1 MLQNTDLQKEK
12 KGHRAVLQTDFFCDL
27 ARDFKKKKK
36 KGHRAADP
44 ILFAIFGAL
53 TKNKRRN

>member
-1 MLQNTDLQKEK
+1 MLQNNNLQKDK
-12 KGHRAVLQTDFFCDL
+12 KGHCAVLQTDFFCDL
-27 ARDFKKKKK
+27 ASDLKKR

-44 ILFAIFGAL
+44 ILSAIFGAL

>member
-27 ARDFKKKKK
+27 ASDLKKKKVIVLQIRYFLQFL
-36 KGHRAADP
+36 G
-44 ILFAIFGAL
+44 L
-53 TKNKRRN
+53 

>member
-12 KGHRAVLQTDFFCDL
+12 KGHHAVQQTDFFCDL
-27 ARDFKKKKK
+27 ASDLKKK
-36 KGHRAADP
+36 KGHRGADP
-44 ILFAIFGAL
+44 ILSAIFGAL

>member
-27 ARDFKKKKK
+27 ASDLKKK
-36 KGHRAADP
+36 KGHRAADQ
-44 ILFAIFGAL
+44 ILSAIFGAL
-53 TKNKRRN
+53 TKIERQN